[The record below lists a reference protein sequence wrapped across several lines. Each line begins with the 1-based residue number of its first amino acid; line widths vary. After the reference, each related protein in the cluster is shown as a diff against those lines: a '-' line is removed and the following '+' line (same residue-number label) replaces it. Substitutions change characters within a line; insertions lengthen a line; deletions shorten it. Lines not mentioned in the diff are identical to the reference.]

1 MNRIYKEIQVG
12 YFILFLFVAIEVYY
26 FYDMQISDRGIDKTQ
41 LVVFALILLSLLI
54 FLIMRTTVTDK
65 GVLIRLGFGL
75 IRKQIDNTN
84 IVSAQIVQPKWYH
97 GIGIHFV
104 GRGSMLINANF
115 SKAVEVKM
123 INGSSVWIG
132 TAHPEKLL
140 SAIQSIIQH

>member
-12 YFILFLFVAIEVYY
+12 YFIIFLFVAIEVYC
-26 FYDMQISDRGIDKTQ
+26 FYDIQINDRGIDTVQ
-41 LVVFALILLSLLI
+41 LVVFALILLSLFI
-54 FLIMRTTVTDK
+54 FLIMRTAVTDK
-65 GVLIRLGFGL
+65 GILIRLGFGL
-75 IRKQIDNTN
+75 ISKQIDATK

-115 SKAVEVKM
+115 TKAVEVKM

-140 SAIQSIIQH
+140 QAIQSILS

>member
-12 YFILFLFVAIEVYY
+12 YFILFLFVTIEAYC
-26 FYDMQISDRGIDKTQ
+26 FYNIQINDRGIDTAP

-65 GVLIRLGFGL
+65 GILIRLGFGL
-75 IRKQIDNTN
+75 ISKKIDATK
-84 IVSAQIVQPKWYH
+84 ILSAQIVQPKWYH

-115 SKAVEVKM
+115 TKAVEVKM

-140 SAIQSIIQH
+140 QAIQSILR

>member
-1 MNRIYKEIQVG
+1 MNCIYKEIQVG
-12 YFILFLFVAIEVYY
+12 YFILFLFVTIEAYC
-26 FYDMQISDRGIDKTQ
+26 FYNIQISDRGIDTAP

-65 GVLIRLGFGL
+65 GILIRLGFGL
-75 IRKQIDNTN
+75 ISKKIDATK
-84 IVSAQIVQPKWYH
+84 ILSAQIVQPKWYH

-115 SKAVEVKM
+115 TKAVEVKM

-140 SAIQSIIQH
+140 QAIQSILR

>member
-1 MNRIYKEIQVG
+1 MNCIYKEIQVG
-12 YFILFLFVAIEVYY
+12 YFILFLFVTIEIYC
-26 FYDMQISDRGIDKTQ
+26 FYNIQISDRGIDTAP

-65 GVLIRLGFGL
+65 GILIRLGFGL
-75 IRKQIDNTN
+75 ISKKIDATK
-84 IVSAQIVQPKWYH
+84 ILSAQIVQPKWYH

-115 SKAVEVKM
+115 TKAVEVKM

-140 SAIQSIIQH
+140 QAIQSILR

>member
-12 YFILFLFVAIEVYY
+12 YFILFLFVAIEVYC
-26 FYDMQISDRGIDKTQ
+26 FYDIQINDRGIDTVQ
-41 LVVFALILLSLLI
+41 LVVFALILLSLFI
-54 FLIMRTTVTDK
+54 FLIMRTAVTDK
-65 GVLIRLGFGL
+65 GILIRLGFGL
-75 IRKQIDNTN
+75 ISKQIDATK

-115 SKAVEVKM
+115 TKAVEVKM

-140 SAIQSIIQH
+140 QAIQSILR

>member
-12 YFILFLFVAIEVYY
+12 YFILFLFVTIEVYC
-26 FYDMQISDRGIDKTQ
+26 FYNIQISDRGIDTAP

-65 GVLIRLGFGL
+65 GILIRLGFGL
-75 IRKQIDNTN
+75 ISKKIDATK
-84 IVSAQIVQPKWYH
+84 ILSAQIVQPKWYH

-115 SKAVEVKM
+115 TKAVEVKM

-140 SAIQSIIQH
+140 QAIQSILR

>member
-12 YFILFLFVAIEVYY
+12 YFILFLFVAIEVYC
-26 FYDMQISDRGIDKTQ
+26 FYDMQINDRVIDTAQ
-41 LVVFALILLSLLI
+41 LIVFALVLLSLFI

-65 GVLIRLGFGL
+65 GILIRLGFGL
-75 IRKQIDNTN
+75 ISKQIDATK
-84 IVSAQIVQPKWYH
+84 ILSAQIVQPKWYH

-115 SKAVEVKM
+115 TKAVEVKM

-140 SAIQSIIQH
+140 QAIQSILR

>member
-1 MNRIYKEIQVG
+1 MNCIYKEIQVG
-12 YFILFLFVAIEVYY
+12 YFILFLFVTIEVYC
-26 FYDMQISDRGIDKTQ
+26 FYNIQINDRGIDTAP

-65 GVLIRLGFGL
+65 GILIRLGFGL
-75 IRKQIDNTN
+75 ISKKIDATK
-84 IVSAQIVQPKWYH
+84 ILSAQIVQPKWYH

-115 SKAVEVKM
+115 TKAVEVKM

-140 SAIQSIIQH
+140 QAIQSILR

>member
-12 YFILFLFVAIEVYY
+12 YFILFLFVAIEVYC
-26 FYDMQISDRGIDKTQ
+26 FYDMQINDRVIDTAQ
-41 LVVFALILLSLLI
+41 LIVFALILLSLFI

-65 GVLIRLGFGL
+65 GILIRLGFGL
-75 IRKQIDNTN
+75 ISKKIDATK
-84 IVSAQIVQPKWYH
+84 ILSAQIVQPKWYH

-115 SKAVEVKM
+115 TKAVEVKM

-140 SAIQSIIQH
+140 QAIQSILR

>member
-12 YFILFLFVAIEVYY
+12 YFILFLFVTIEVYC
-26 FYDMQISDRGIDKTQ
+26 FYNIQINDRGIDTAP

-65 GVLIRLGFGL
+65 GILIRLGFGL
-75 IRKQIDNTN
+75 ISKKIDATK
-84 IVSAQIVQPKWYH
+84 ILSAQIVQPKWYH

-115 SKAVEVKM
+115 TKAVEVKM

-140 SAIQSIIQH
+140 QAIQSILR

>member
-1 MNRIYKEIQVG
+1 MNCIYKEIQVG
-12 YFILFLFVAIEVYY
+12 YFILFLFVTIEVYC
-26 FYDMQISDRGIDKTQ
+26 FYNIQISDRGIDTAP

-65 GVLIRLGFGL
+65 GILIRLGFGL
-75 IRKQIDNTN
+75 ISKKIDATK
-84 IVSAQIVQPKWYH
+84 ILSAQIVQPKWYH
-97 GIGIHFV
+97 GIWIHFV

-115 SKAVEVKM
+115 TKAVEVKM

-140 SAIQSIIQH
+140 QAIQSILR

>member
-12 YFILFLFVAIEVYY
+12 YFILFLFVTIEVYC
-26 FYDMQISDRGIDKTQ
+26 FYNIQINDRGIDTAP

-65 GVLIRLGFGL
+65 GILIRLGFGL
-75 IRKQIDNTN
+75 ISKKIDATK
-84 IVSAQIVQPKWYH
+84 ILSAQIVQPKWYH

-115 SKAVEVKM
+115 TKAVEVKM

-140 SAIQSIIQH
+140 QAIQSILK

>member
-1 MNRIYKEIQVG
+1 MNCIYKEIQVG
-12 YFILFLFVAIEVYY
+12 YFILFLFVAIEVYC
-26 FYDMQISDRGIDKTQ
+26 FYNIQINDRGIDTAP

-65 GVLIRLGFGL
+65 GILIRLGFGL
-75 IRKQIDNTN
+75 ISKKIDATK
-84 IVSAQIVQPKWYH
+84 ILSAQIVQPKWYH

-115 SKAVEVKM
+115 TKAVEVKM

-140 SAIQSIIQH
+140 QAIQSILR

>member
-1 MNRIYKEIQVG
+1 MNFIYKEIQVG
-12 YFILFLFVAIEVYY
+12 YFILFLFVTIEVYC
-26 FYDMQISDRGIDKTQ
+26 FYNIQISDRGIDTAP

-65 GVLIRLGFGL
+65 GILIRLGFGL
-75 IRKQIDNTN
+75 ISKKIDATK
-84 IVSAQIVQPKWYH
+84 ILSAQIVQPKWYH

-115 SKAVEVKM
+115 TKAVEVKM

-140 SAIQSIIQH
+140 QAIQSILR

>member
-12 YFILFLFVAIEVYY
+12 YFILFLFVAIEVYC
-26 FYDMQISDRGIDKTQ
+26 FYNIQINDRGIDTAP

-65 GVLIRLGFGL
+65 GILIRLGFGL
-75 IRKQIDNTN
+75 ISKKIDATK
-84 IVSAQIVQPKWYH
+84 ILSAQIVQPKWYH

-115 SKAVEVKM
+115 TKAVEVKM

-140 SAIQSIIQH
+140 QAIQSILR

>member
-1 MNRIYKEIQVG
+1 MNCIYKEIQVG
-12 YFILFLFVAIEVYY
+12 YFILFLFVTIEVYC
-26 FYDMQISDRGIDKTQ
+26 FYNIQISDRGIDTAP

-65 GVLIRLGFGL
+65 GILIRLGFGL
-75 IRKQIDNTN
+75 ISKKIDATK
-84 IVSAQIVQPKWYH
+84 ILSAQIVQPKWYH

-115 SKAVEVKM
+115 TKAVEVKM

-140 SAIQSIIQH
+140 QAIQSILR

>member
-12 YFILFLFVAIEVYY
+12 YFILFLFVAIEVYC
-26 FYDMQISDRGIDKTQ
+26 FYDIQINDRGIDTVQ
-41 LVVFALILLSLLI
+41 LVVFALILLSLFI
-54 FLIMRTTVTDK
+54 FLIMRTAVTDK
-65 GVLIRLGFGL
+65 GILIRLGFGL
-75 IRKQIDNTN
+75 ISKQIDATK

-115 SKAVEVKM
+115 TKAVEVKM

-140 SAIQSIIQH
+140 QAIQSILS